1 MTRRIAAAV
10 AVAVLSAAGVAAALT
25 STAAAG
31 PPTQQQED
39 SGLLAAMARDF
50 KITPDQARDRI
61 AREAKAATTEQ
72 TLKTRLGAGFAGA
85 WLNGDASELTVAVTD
100 QSQIQAVKAAGATPK
115 VVARSQIQLD
125 TLKSKLDANKST
137 PQGVPVWYVDLQSNS
152 VVVLAR
158 DTANAKAFIQ
168 ASGVDPADVRIE
180 QSTENPRA
188 LIDVIGGNAYYMGG
202 GGRCS
207 VGFSVNGGFVTAG
220 HCGTTGTSTTQPSGS
235 FAGSTFP
242 GRDYAWVRVSA
253 GNTMRG
259 LVNRYPGTV
268 GVKGSTEAAVGA
280 SVCRSGSTTGWH
292 CGTIQ
297 QKNTSVTYPQGTISG
312 VTRTNACAEPGDS
325 GGSWLSGDQAQGVT
339 SGGSGNCSSGGTTYY
354 QPVNPILQAYGLQ
367 LVLDGGTPPTS
378 TTRPTTTSTSNP
390 GGTTWQPG
398 VAYAA
403 GSNVTYS
410 GVGYKCLQGHTSQPG
425 WDPPAVPAL
434 WERVG

>member
-10 AVAVLSAAGVAAALT
+10 AVTVLSAAGVAAALT
-25 STAAAG
+25 TTATAG
-31 PPTQQQED
+31 PPTAPQED
-39 SGLLAAMARDF
+39 GVIAAMARDF
-50 KITPDQARDRI
+50 KITPDQARTRI
-61 AREAKAATTEQ
+61 DREAKAATTEQ
-72 TLKTRLGAGFAGA
+72 TLKAKLGTGYAGS
-85 WLNGDASELTVAVTD
+85 WLNGDASEFTVAVTS
-100 QSQIQAVKAAGATPK
+100 QAQIQAVKDAGATPK
-115 VVARSQIQLD
+115 VVKLSQIQLD
-125 TLKSKLDANKST
+125 TLKSKLDANKNA
-137 PQGVPVWYVDLQSNS
+137 PKDVPAWYVDVQSNS

-158 DTANAKAFIQ
+158 NTDSAKAFVQ
-168 ASGVDPADVRIE
+168 ASGVNAADVRIE
-180 QSTENPRA
+180 KSDENPRA

-220 HCGTTGTSTTQPSGS
+220 HCGKTGSSTTQPSGT

-242 GRDYAWVRVSA
+242 GRDYAWVRVNS

-268 GVKGSTEAAVGA
+268 PVKGSTEAAVGA

-297 QKNTSVTYPQGTISG
+297 QKNTSVTYPEGTISG

-367 LVLDGGTPPTS
+367 LVIDGGGTP
-378 TTRPTTTSTSNP
+378 TTGPTTTTSNP
-390 GGTTWQPG
+390 GGGTSWQPG
-398 VAYAA
+398 VQYAA
-403 GSNVTYS
+403 GTTVTYS
-410 GVGYKCLQGHTSQPG
+410 GVGYRCLQGHKSQTG
-425 WDPPAVPAL
+425 WDPPVVPAL
-434 WERVG
+434 WSRVG